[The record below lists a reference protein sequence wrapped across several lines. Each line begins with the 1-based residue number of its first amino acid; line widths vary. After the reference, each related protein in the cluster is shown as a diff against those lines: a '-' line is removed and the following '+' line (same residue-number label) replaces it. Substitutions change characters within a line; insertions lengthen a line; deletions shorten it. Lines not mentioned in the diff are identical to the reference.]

1 MPDNC
6 EYLLNNLIVPNSPS
20 NFSVEANK
28 RAIHNYFQ
36 AKKQT
41 ITYQTEATGP
51 QHEPTWKSMPY
62 GELVRSLTVLLND
75 LTESLVVNGVAL
87 LDQAVTGKRV
97 KDAEEEAARQL
108 CIKYGIPVV

>member
-1 MPDNC
+1 MPDN
-6 EYLLNNLIVPNSPS
+6 S
-20 NFSVEANK
+20 NK

-62 GELVRSLTVLLND
+62 
-75 LTESLVVNGVAL
+75 VNGVAL
-87 LDQAVTGKRV
+87 LDQAVTGKRL
-97 KDAEEEAARQL
+97 KDAEEEAAKQL